1 MNFSSNNDKIN
12 ILARYKYITVQQI
25 IRKYASDHSIQNP
38 DHERE
43 CVHFYTSKAATFDL
57 STKRQERSTGRDVE
71 MALQWEIKTALVLA
85 LLIRTGVVL
94 YGEWQ
99 DRNSIVK
106 FTDVD
111 YNVFTDAAEYMTQ
124 VI

>member
-1 MNFSSNNDKIN
+1 MIFSSSFDEIH
-12 ILARYKYITVQQI
+12 ILARYKFITVQQI
-25 IRKYASDHSIQNP
+25 IRKYALDHSIQNP

-43 CVHFYTSKAATFDL
+43 CVHFYTSKALL
-57 STKRQERSTGRDVE
+57 SICRGSDKKDTGRDVE